1 MRVGQDR
8 ERAPD
13 PGVAAVR
20 LQVGH
25 GVEDDDLEVR
35 ARVRAVEEVPA
46 QDHREARGGFL
57 GGGGGARS
65 GAAVPSFTRLSAVR
79 GGPDSAPP
87 GRHRGRRMTPALV
100 VAAPATGSG
109 KTTVVCALAAALRA
123 RGLDVRLFKAGP
135 DYLDPTWHAKV
146 TGRPSRNLDG
156 WMTGADGVLA
166 SYARGARGGDIALIE
181 GVMGLFDGWSPTALT
196 GSGAELAVL
205 LGAPVLLVVD
215 ASGMARTAAAVVH
228 GLATFEPAVHVAGVV
243 FNRVGGEGHT
253 RLLGEAMAG
262 PGGGSPRGSAVTMLG
277 GLPARPDLAVP
288 ERHLGLVAADL
299 VVAEGWVEGLAAWA
313 EAHLDLDRLVA
324 LAGIR
329 APPPVAPVVAAPGPR
344 VRLGIARD
352 AAFHFYY
359 PDNLELLEE
368 AGAELVPFSPLAD
381 AALPAVDGLY
391 LGGGYPEE
399 HAAALAANVGM
410 RAAIRAFAGPIYAEC
425 GGLMYLGAALDGHP
439 MCGVLPLTTRM
450 TPSLRSFGYRE
461 VVTTAPT
468 ILGPVGTRWKG
479 HEFHHSELAE
489 NPMAP
494 VFQTTGWGGA
504 GVEGW
509 ARGNVL
515 GTYVHAHFGSNPG
528 LAAALVAACRAAGR
542 GALSPAAP

>member
-1 MRVGQDR
+1 M
-8 ERAPD
+8 P
-13 PGVAAVR
+13 
-20 LQVGH
+20 
-25 GVEDDDLEVR
+25 
-35 ARVRAVEEVPA
+35 
-46 QDHREARGGFL
+46 
-57 GGGGGARS
+57 
-65 GAAVPSFTRLSAVR
+65 FT
-79 GGPDSAPP
+79 P
-87 GRHRGRRMTPALV
+87 TPALV
-100 VAAPATGSG
+100 VAAPSTGSG
-109 KTTVVCALAAALRA
+109 KTTVVCAIAAALRA

-156 WMTGADGVLA
+156 WMTGADGVVA
-166 SYARGARGGDIALIE
+166 SYLRGAQGGDIALIE

-228 GLATFEPAVHVAGVV
+228 GLATFEPDVRVAGVV
-243 FNRVGGEGHT
+243 FNRVGGPGHT
-253 RLLGEAMAG
+253 QILRDAM
-262 PGGGSPRGSAVTMLG
+262 GGLSHAPSGRSVAVLG

-288 ERHLGLVAADL
+288 ERHLGLVSADL
-299 VVAEGWVEGLAAWA
+299 AAAEGWVDGIAAWA
-313 EAHLDLDRLVA
+313 EAHLDLDALVA
-324 LAGIR
+324 LAG
-329 APPPVAPVVAAPGPR
+329 VSVVGGAHPRAAPRREPGVGTR
-344 VRLGIARD
+344 ARIGIARD

-368 AGAELVPFSPLAD
+368 AGAELVPFSPLVD
-381 AALPAVDGLY
+381 GTLPDVEGLY

-399 HAAALAANVGM
+399 HAAALASNVGM
-410 RAAIRAFAGPIYAEC
+410 RAAIKDFAAAGRPIYAEC
-425 GGLMYLGAALDGHP
+425 GGLMYLGEALATSELVHP

-450 TPSLRSFGYRE
+450 TPSLRSFGYRD

-468 ILGPVGTRWKG
+468 LFGPTGTRWKG

-489 NPMAP
+489 NPMTA
-494 VFQTTGWGGA
+494 VFETRGWGGV

-528 LAAALVAACRAAGR
+528 LAEVFVQACVRSR
-542 GALSPAAP
+542 S